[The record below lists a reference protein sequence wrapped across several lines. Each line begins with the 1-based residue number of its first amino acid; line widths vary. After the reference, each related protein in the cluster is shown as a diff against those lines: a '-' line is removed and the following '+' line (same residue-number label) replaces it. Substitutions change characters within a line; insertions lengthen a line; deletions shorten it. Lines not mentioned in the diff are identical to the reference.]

1 MSTPIPNPAGRTV
14 KKGDKVKIETGELAG
29 YIGEVVA
36 FYDRGKNWV
45 QTIKVI
51 KDDGKVE
58 FVEVTHVVV
67 SAVQIIEDF
76 TKTNIFKKI
85 AAWFKNL
92 FKKKK
97 KKNQP
102 DQE

>member
-1 MSTPIPNPAGRTV
+1 MKTPIPNPAGRTV
-14 KKGDKVKIETGELAG
+14 KKGDQVKIETGELAG
-29 YIGEVVA
+29 MIGEVVS

-45 QTIKVI
+45 QTVKVI
-51 KDDGKVE
+51 KDDGTVE
-58 FVEVTHVVV
+58 FVEVTSVVI

-85 AAWFKNL
+85 AQFFKNL

-97 KKNQP
+97 PK
-102 DQE
+102 